1 MDEVEWSKG
10 KTRSL
15 NGFEDVQRQ
24 PVLLLLGLTLGLAL
38 AWVPALVSP
47 IFAPFPPLIVG
58 GVLTLFRRT
67 QAVAL
72 GMIAA
77 MCGIVVFLA
86 TALLLAV
93 IFSR

>member
-1 MDEVEWSKG
+1 MDEVEWSKA
-10 KTRSL
+10 KTKPL
-15 NGFEDVQRQ
+15 NSFESSQRK
-24 PVLLLLGLTLGLAL
+24 PALLLLGLTFGLAV
-38 AWVPALVSP
+38 AWVPAMISP
-47 IFAPFPPLIVG
+47 VFAPSPPLIVG